1 MKAIPPESLSSTVE
15 KVNENCGH
23 VKRKKVN
30 MRIMKASWQV
40 VLLWQVPLEGLILLD
55 DFYLL
60 SPYLKSDFEISEMR
74 NLKKNQKETKPKNRK
89 KPPKDWWA
97 EQSALSHHCTN
108 TWSWHKPEHCL
119 KRASLLFSDLHFLP
133 WFFSSI
139 LNQVHHP
146 GA

>member
-40 VLLWQVPLEGLILLD
+40 VLLWQVPLEGMILLD

-89 KPPKDWWA
+89 KTPKD
-97 EQSALSHHCTN
+97 
-108 TWSWHKPEHCL
+108 
-119 KRASLLFSDLHFLP
+119 
-133 WFFSSI
+133 
-139 LNQVHHP
+139 
-146 GA
+146 